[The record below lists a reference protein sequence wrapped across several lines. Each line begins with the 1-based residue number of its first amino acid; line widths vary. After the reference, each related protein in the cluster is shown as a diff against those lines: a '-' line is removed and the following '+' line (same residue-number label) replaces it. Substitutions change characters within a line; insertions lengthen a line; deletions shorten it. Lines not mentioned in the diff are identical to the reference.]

1 MNKDETKIL
10 AFLVGVLIKV
20 VCGQEVDQN
29 EVQSLENIAG
39 DLGTYFLDEREF
51 RY

>member
-1 MNKDETKIL
+1 MNEDETKIL

-20 VCGQEVDQN
+20 VCNQEVDSN
-29 EVQSLENIAG
+29 EVQQLENIAG
-39 DLGTYFLDEREF
+39 DLGTYSLDEKEF